1 MAHYKGAA
9 SEGNRAATL
18 MKQREKQKEE
28 LEFLKKKIADVRVS
42 LHSKL
47 LRMRKAY
54 YTSHTRN
61 MGPRNLKCRTSS
73 PLLSTSWRSS
83 SSPVPLVGWH
93 TDPTLIKPD
102 VAPHHTDVAL
112 LYIEQLGVVA
122 LFLCRAADSGR
133 DEGEAGDSGEGA
145 RAAGGC

>member
-47 LRMRKAY
+47 A
-54 YTSHTRN
+54 H
-61 MGPRNLKCRTSS
+61 
-73 PLLSTSWRSS
+73 
-83 SSPVPLVGWH
+83 
-93 TDPTLIKPD
+93 
-102 VAPHHTDVAL
+102 A
-112 LYIEQLGVVA
+112 
-122 LFLCRAADSGR
+122 
-133 DEGEAGDSGEGA
+133 
-145 RAAGGC
+145 